1 MAFRKVR
8 YRSEAMADVNMTNMI
23 DIVMVLLIV
32 FILVSNFV
40 QTSLTIKIPKVRY
53 AETTGKEKIIAEINA
68 AGDFLLNGKKVSEEE
83 LITDLQTLHQDNPE
97 EGLFI
102 RADEQAVW
110 GDVAAVLSI
119 GKEIGFRDVNLPA
132 RMAPKS
138 P

>member
-1 MAFRKVR
+1 MAFRRVR

-53 AETTGKEKIIAEINA
+53 AETTGKEKIIAEVNA
-68 AGDFLLNGKKVSEEE
+68 AGDFLLNGNKVTEDE
-83 LITDLQTLHQDNPE
+83 LISNLQTLHEQNPD

-102 RADEQAVW
+102 RADEQAAW

-119 GKEIGFRDVNLPA
+119 GKELGFQDVNLPA
-132 RMAPKS
+132 RMAPKT